1 MNARPKNLYKVVKRK
16 SRYSAMVHG
25 GSEFA
30 IKYEK
35 GKEVKAK
42 KGTIGIMSFTKHK
55 YALDFISAFN
65 DYNQLTVIRIRPT
78 SPVSIKRKV
87 CSVPYIHDT
96 GEILKRYYNETTETN
111 RRRFHTDAWKGTV
124 VCDSAK
130 VLS

>member
-16 SRYSAMVHG
+16 SRYSAMVY
-25 GSEFA
+25 GSSKFA

-42 KGTIGIMSFTKHK
+42 KGTIGIMAFTKRK
-55 YALDFISAFN
+55 YALDFISTFN
-65 DYNQLTVIRIRPT
+65 NLGLMVIKIRST
-78 SPVSIKRKV
+78 SPVMVKRRICSIT
-87 CSVPYIHDT
+87 HNQNA
-96 GEILKRYYNETTETN
+96 GEALEKYYNETTKTN
-111 RRRFHTDAWKGTV
+111 RGWLHTDAWKGTV